1 LTPPPKATFPPLGKS
16 LPQNGHEFA
25 ETSSATSSSAGSPLR
40 LFHPQDEAP
49 TDFMTDDAIIA
60 RFEPLLLHCPRN
72 IRILTTLGEA
82 YARKMMFDK
91 SLSFYQRAQQI
102 EGGKRA
108 EIEKAISDMTLK
120 KLDLEL
126 IQLDPTS
133 PKFAAERERLQNQ
146 RVEYQWQ
153 EMEKGS

>member
-1 LTPPPKATFPPLGKS
+1 
-16 LPQNGHEFA
+16 
-25 ETSSATSSSAGSPLR
+25 
-40 LFHPQDEAP
+40 
-49 TDFMTDDAIIA
+49 
-60 RFEPLLLHCPRN
+60 
-72 IRILTTLGEA
+72 
-82 YARKMMFDK
+82 
-91 SLSFYQRAQQI
+91 
-102 EGGKRA
+102 
-108 EIEKAISDMTLK
+108 MTLK